1 MNRKT
6 SRTGLRAPVAIALTA
21 GLAFGLAG
29 SASAAEP
36 TVLTVFSDWTA
47 GDQQG
52 FESILNQFNKD
63 TGIKYELS
71 GTTDFLPVLQTRIA
85 AGNAPMITIVPRP
98 GVIADFAGQNLL
110 TSLKDLAV
118 DVDSNYSP
126 SITALGSVGDVPYGL
141 MVKANSKSVVYY
153 DPKSTPDHKP
163 LAPADWTAFKAV
175 LDQYVAQG
183 KKPLAVS
190 AKDGWTL
197 TDWFE
202 NVYLRQAGPDKYKDL
217 FAGKTNFTDPSVK
230 AAVDEMMSVIH
241 NDKYVS
247 GGTTVASSVGYNDSL
262 AKVFG
267 AKPDGYLV
275 MEGGFTTGVV
285 TVSTNPGLKP
295 GTDIQFFHFPN
306 IETANSDAVELGG
319 DFAVSFANNDL
330 TKKFMQWLAR
340 PETAKLWAQV
350 GVIDPNKN
358 ADASALP
365 NVLMQQESQ
374 QLTTAK
380 IAAFDGSDQMPG
392 GIGDDWGSTLQG
404 IYQDPS
410 KADDLLKTFA
420 ENAKSND
427 FGP

>member
-6 SRTGLRAPVAIALTA
+6 SRTGLRAPVSIALAA
-21 GLAFGLAG
+21 GLALGFAG
-29 SASAAEP
+29 SASADP

-52 FESILNQFNKD
+52 FESILKQFTKD
-63 TGIKYELS
+63 TGVLYELS
-71 GTTDFLPVLQTRIA
+71 GTTDFLPVLQIRIA
-85 AGNAPMITIVPRP
+85 AGNAPMIAIVPRP
-98 GVIADFAGQNLL
+98 GVIADLAGQNLL
-110 TSLKDLAV
+110 ASVKDLGV

-141 MVKANSKSVVYY
+141 MVKANSKSVVFY
-153 DPKSTPDHKP
+153 DPKSTPDQKP
-163 LAPADWTAFKAV
+163 LAPADWTAFTGV

-183 KKPLAVS
+183 KTPLAIS

-202 NVYLRQAGPDKYKDL
+202 NVYLRQAGPDKYRDL
-217 FAGKTNFTDPSVK
+217 FAGKISFTDPSVK
-230 AAVDEMMSVIH
+230 AAVDEMMSIIH

-247 GGTTVASSVGYNDSL
+247 GGTTVASSVSYDDTL

-267 AKPDGYLV
+267 ANPDAYLV

-285 TVSTNPGLKP
+285 TNSTNPSLKP
-295 GTDIQFFHFPN
+295 GTDIQFFPFPN
-306 IETANSDAVELGG
+306 IEAANADAVVLGG
-319 DFAVSFANNDL
+319 DFAVAFADNDL

-365 NVLMQQESQ
+365 NVLMQQELQ

-392 GIGDDWGSTLQG
+392 GIGNDWGSTLQG

-410 KADDLLKTFA
+410 KTDELLSTFA
-420 ENAKSND
+420 ENAKLNG
-427 FGP
+427 FGQ

>member
-6 SRTGLRAPVAIALTA
+6 SRTGLRAPLSIALTA
-21 GLAFGLAG
+21 GLALGFA
-29 SASAAEP
+29 ASAHAADP

-52 FESILNQFNKD
+52 FESILNQFTQD

-85 AGNAPMITIVPRP
+85 AGNSPMISIVPRP
-98 GVIADFAGQNLL
+98 GVISDFVGQNLL
-110 TSLKDLAV
+110 IPLKDLGV
-118 DVDSNYSP
+118 DIAGNYSP
-126 SITALGSVGDVPYGL
+126 SITSLGSVGDVAYGL
-141 MVKANSKSVVYY
+141 VVKANSKSVIYY
-153 DPKSTPDHKP
+153 DPKSTPDGKA
-163 LAPADWTAFKAV
+163 LAPADWAAFKAV
-175 LDQYVAQG
+175 LDQYVAAG
-183 KKPLAVS
+183 KAPLAIS

-202 NVYLRQAGPDKYKDL
+202 NVYLRQAGPDKYRDL
-217 FAGKTNFTDPSVK
+217 FAGKLSFTDPSVK
-230 AAVDEMMSVIH
+230 AAVDAMMDVIH

-247 GGTTVASSVGYNDSL
+247 GGTTVASSISYDDSL

-275 MEGGFTTGVV
+275 MEGGFTTGVI
-285 TVSTNPGLKP
+285 TTSTNPKLQP

-306 IETANSDAVELGG
+306 IEAANSDAVELGG
-319 DFAVSFANNDL
+319 DFAVAFANNDL

-340 PETAKLWAQV
+340 PETAKLWAAV

-380 IAAFDGSDQMPG
+380 LAAFDGSDQMPG

-410 KADDLLKTFA
+410 KTEQLLKTFA
-420 ENAKSND
+420 DNAKSNG